1 MLVKK
6 AVLPKKNWHP
16 VRVLHRLISVS
27 WNMAMQILL
36 SVRFNDWQMVWA
48 EN

>member
-6 AVLPKKNWHP
+6 AALLKKSWRP
-16 VRVLHRLISVS
+16 VPALHKLISVS